1 MNGGKTDKN
10 ALAKRWEEAN
20 MTFAA
25 YAAQRHIPLSGAFEL
40 TPRCNLKCKMCY
52 VRLDK
57 KQLDAM
63 GRELTALSGSP
74 WQKTHT
80 RPAL

>member
-57 KQLDAM
+57 KRVPHM
-63 GRELTALSGSP
+63 GRDGTALS
-74 WQKTHT
+74 
-80 RPAL
+80 